1 MWLIFK
7 KMESDWTSCSFRA
20 RFPYVINTAISDSL
34 EGLKGQGGGHPQ
46 SGGCAV
52 NLKDFDTFKERF
64 EKKINDQL
72 NNN

>member
-20 RFPYVINTAISDSL
+20 RFPYVINTAISESL

-52 NLKDFDTFKERF
+52 NLKDFETFKTRF
-64 EKKINDQL
+64 EDKINEQL
-72 NNN
+72 KNK